1 MKKLFAALAMAAT
14 LGLASNQAQAAEAAP
29 IPDHTWQFEGVFGT
43 FNRASAQRGLQVYNQ
58 VCSSCHGMEYVAFRT
73 LSDLGYNDDQIEA
86 IAAQYT
92 VTDGPNS
99 EGEMYQRPAEAT
111 DTFPS
116 PYDNEQAAKNANGGA
131 YPVDLSVITNARP
144 GGPEYVRALLIGYEE
159 PPADANMSPGQ
170 YWNKYFPGNKIGM
183 PQLLTDGAVDYQ
195 DGTQA
200 TAEQMAHDVTTF
212 LHWASNPHM
221 EERKRMGLKVILF
234 LIVLTGLLYAVQ
246 RKVWADVKK

>member
-14 LGLASNQAQAAEAAP
+14 MGLASGQAHAAEAAP
-29 IPDHTWQFEGVFGT
+29 VPEHTWQFEGVFGT

-58 VCSSCHGMEYVAFRT
+58 VCSSCHGMEYVHFRNLT
-73 LSDLGYNDDQIEA
+73 DLGYSKDQVEA

-92 VTDGPNS
+92 VTDGPNDQ
-99 EGEMYQRPAEAT
+99 GEMYERPAEPT
-111 DTFPS
+111 DHFPS
-116 PYDNEQAAKNANGGA
+116 PYDNEQAAKNANNGA
-131 YPVDLSVITNARP
+131 YPVDLSAITNARP
-144 GGPEYVRALLIGYEE
+144 GGAEYIRALLIGYED

-170 YWNKYFPGNKIGM
+170 YWNKYYPGHKIAM
-183 PQLLTDGAVDYQ
+183 PQLLMDGAVDYQ
-195 DGTQA
+195 DGTKA

-221 EERKRMGLKVILF
+221 EERKRIGLKVILF

-246 RKVWADVKK
+246 RKIWADVKK